1 MPNMIL
7 SLAHFCDKHGPRVLL
22 GTQFA
27 ADGESLFLPDYATE
41 TFCESCSMKF
51 PNNDTS
57 SRSMRTRIRERDYV
71 STNYPAVRYQLVSSV
86 IRHMFSEETMTYDSA
101 PLSFFDES
109 KGLNLVMGFKL
120 PDTDARGDERRYA
133 VLLTIDSPDH
143 ASSMKLLARHW
154 EFTTYSFK
162 KIIDYIKQRRKLE
175 MKRSFAEHVPQEFT
189 PMGGTYLKG
198 NNYKI
203 ARNLTSL
210 TNDDLLFVR
219 VHRWNTYILDAL
231 NSDAV

>member
-27 ADGESLFLPDYATE
+27 ADGDSLLLPDYATE
-41 TFCESCSMKF
+41 TVCESCSIHF

-57 SRSMRTRIRERDYV
+57 SGSIRTRLRSRDYV
-71 STNYPAVRYQLVSSV
+71 STNYPVVQYHLISSV

-101 PLSFFDES
+101 PLSFFDQS
-109 KGLNLVMGFKL
+109 KGLNLVMGFKI

-133 VLLTIDSPDH
+133 LLLTINSSDH
-143 ASSMKLLARHW
+143 ASAMKLMSRHW

-162 KIIDYIKQRRKLE
+162 KIIDYIKQRRDIELR
-175 MKRSFAEHVPQEFT
+175 RSFAQNTPREFT

-198 NNYKI
+198 NNFKTP
-203 ARNLTSL
+203 RNLAQL

-219 VHRWNTYILDAL
+219 LHKWNTFILDVL
-231 NSDAV
+231 NSDDK